1 MGLLIYNLAK
11 LHAQWS
17 QFFQTSSVFL
27 YVSQLRF
34 LHQDF
39 SLNHITSFQQYWQML
54 IANKPCRAIQTFDQL
69 FFPVTWYDTVL
80 WYYPECTVTDKW
92 ECITGSFSV
101 WVSVWHSDRV
111 QDLHRAPFV
120 WCWCLSLPLRAP
132 GMLSYPLMPVELY
145 YIKICNKNNIPAIAA
160 GGVMRWSQTVLNTN
174 TSEPMIDACMLR
186 LIWGQMWLMVVYTTY
201 TFRPGRDRVQSCLQV
216 RFLLAYCTM
225 GDVQGKHDSW
235 LTGQT
240 AAAEESR
247 MGCFHGD

>member
-1 MGLLIYNLAK
+1 MVHHDRKSNVCIFVGLIIYNLAK

-17 QFFQTSSVFL
+17 QFFQTWSVFL

-34 LHQDF
+34 LHQDC

-54 IANKPCRAIQTFDQL
+54 IANKPCRAIQTFYQL

-80 WYYPECTVTDKW
+80 WYYPECTVTDKC

-132 GMLSYPLMPVELY
+132 GLLSYPLMPVELY
-145 YIKICNKNNIPAIAA
+145 YIKICNKNNIPAITA
-160 GGVMRWSQTVLNTN
+160 GGVVWSDALIAKQCWTQTYHR
-174 TSEPMIDACMLR
+174 S
-186 LIWGQMWLMVVYTTY
+186 WLMHACYLWSGVRCDWWLFTPCTHSGLAETECRVV
-201 TFRPGRDRVQSCLQV
+201 C
-216 RFLLAYCTM
+216 
-225 GDVQGKHDSW
+225 KWDS
-235 LTGQT
+235 
-240 AAAEESR
+240 
-247 MGCFHGD
+247 F